1 MKEVHIEGWL
11 NLDEDDNLQIKKEQE
26 HWSGDTIAELINE
39 QCEYTSFST
48 KGDNDDDLGGISL
61 YIPECELRFYTS
73 DTKLPLEKVQE
84 EHLKKLFGAIDV
96 YGENYGYSEYTIL
109 GFNVE
114 KLTIGNHDLN
124 EILRDYLDKY
134 IHIIIKY

>member
-1 MKEVHIEGWL
+1 MKEMHIEGWL
-11 NLDEDDNLQIKKEQE
+11 NLDGDDNLRLKEQQE
-26 HWSGDTIAELINE
+26 YYRGCILAGLIAEQYEGITRE
-39 QCEYTSFST
+39 DV
-48 KGDNDDDLGGISL
+48 GDLGGLSL

-73 DTKLPLEKVQE
+73 DTKLSLEQVQE

-96 YGENYGYSEYTIL
+96 YGENYGYSEWTIT

-124 EILRDYLDKY
+124 EILKDYLDKY